1 MSESEAEVTVG
12 TVTAQVA
19 KTGYKEM
26 TLSECAKFD
35 AETGQRDKLT
45 GWGRICKDRAA
56 RGLSKRGER
65 RRARKG

>member
-1 MSESEAEVTVG
+1 MNETAETTVG
-12 TVTAQVA
+12 AVTSSVA
-19 KTGYKEM
+19 KSGYKEM

-45 GWGRICKDRAA
+45 GWGRICKERAA
-56 RGLSKRGER
+56 KHQSKRGER